1 MLGIRDISSP
11 KALGLILIIG
21 LIILFIITKNS
32 QAVMRAMV
40 GQEIS
45 WRTASFNTV
54 ESEYFIIKYS
64 DEDIQ
69 YIDEIAAAADRSY
82 LEVTRIFAYSP
93 DKKTTIVVYPDTESL
108 AQSFGWDKNEQAMG
122 VYWAGS
128 IRILS
133 PGAWLTY
140 KLEDEFYRE
149 GPMVHEFAH
158 LLIDDLTKGNY
169 NRWWTEGVAQYVE
182 KRVTSFQ
189 FDNPFVKGKPFNYYE
204 IKDLEKSFDKLDQSI
219 AYWESLQLVEY
230 LVDNYGEDKI
240 FLTLEYL
247 GQGNSMANAL
257 EKATGKKYHTF
268 INDFYN
274 MLEKNY

>member
-45 WRTASFNTV
+45 WRTASFNIA
-54 ESEYFIIKYS
+54 ESEHFIIKYS

-69 YIDEIAAAADRSY
+69 YIDEIAAAADKSY
-82 LEVTRIFAYSP
+82 LEVTKIFAYSP
-93 DKKTTIVVYPDTESL
+93 DKKTTIVVYPDAESL

-257 EKATGKKYHTF
+257 ERATGKKYHTF